1 MFIETA
7 LSAGLR
13 VVEEFVHV
21 DSEPISRGEVHWLDS
36 QTLERVASTVT
47 PQPNIAVV
55 QLPVAIDL
63 DQVNGWVLVADRVQD
78 PGNLGTM
85 IRSAVAAGAS
95 AIVTTPHTVDAL
107 SPKVVRAAAGS
118 LFSIPLITEV
128 SLETLATNRFVLVGT
143 SSHDHPGVVG
153 YDAFDFTGRIAL
165 VMGNEAAGLSADA
178 PVQRWV
184 TIPHAGPVESLNVAM
199 ASTVLCFEIAR
210 QRKAASGKTPRD

>member
-1 MFIETA
+1 VFIETA

-21 DSEPISRGEVHWLDS
+21 DSEPISRAEVYWLDS

-55 QLPVAIDL
+55 QIPVAAGLEQL
-63 DQVNGWVLVADRVQD
+63 DGWALVADRVQD

-95 AIVTTPHTVDAL
+95 AIVTTPHTVDVL

-118 LFSIPLITEV
+118 LFSIPLIPDV
-128 SLETLATNRFVLVGT
+128 PLEELTASGFVLVGT
-143 SSHDHPGVVG
+143 SSHDHSGAVD
-153 YDAFDFTGRIAL
+153 YDVFDFTGHIAL
-165 VMGNEAAGLSADA
+165 VMGNEAAGLSADT
-178 PVQRWV
+178 PVQKWV
-184 TIPHAGPVESLNVAM
+184 SIPHVGPVESLNVAM

-210 QRKAASGKTPRD
+210 QRKAASGKSPRD